1 MKYGLNLYSI
11 RSLIGTEESF
21 LQTALAL
28 KEMGYDYAQYS
39 GAAFDPERI
48 ARVSKAAELPIV
60 LTHVGYNSIINDTE
74 KLMEQHA
81 AFGCKN
87 IGLGCMPID
96 ALKNREEMY
105 KIVENLEKAATKME
119 ENGFHFFYHHH
130 HFELMREGEET
141 FLDYMMKH
149 APHVNFTADTYWLQY
164 GGVSVIEYL
173 NKMKGRIGC
182 VHLKDYRVDFG
193 MKGDWKDP
201 GTRFAPVGEGN
212 INFKAVI
219 PVMKDCGAEY
229 FLVEQ
234 DNAVDAEDPLQEVK
248 KSIETLK
255 GFAF

>member
-28 KEMGYDYAQYS
+28 KEMGYEYAQYS

-48 ARVSKAAELPIV
+48 ARVSKQAELPIV

-74 KLMEQHA
+74 KLMEQHDL
-81 AFGCKN
+81 FGCKN
-87 IGLGCMPID
+87 IGLGCMPIES
-96 ALKNREEMY
+96 LKNREEMY
-105 KIVENLEKAATKME
+105 QIVENLEKAAIKME

-141 FLDYMMKH
+141 FLDYMMKN

-164 GGVSVIEYL
+164 GGVSIVEYL
-173 NKMKGRIGC
+173 NKMKGRIAC

-212 INFKAVI
+212 INFRDVI
-219 PVMKDCGAEY
+219 PAMSKNGAEY

-234 DNAVDAEDPLQEVK
+234 DNAVEAEEPLEEVRRSIQNLK
-248 KSIETLK
+248 KMT
-255 GFAF
+255 F